1 MFIHLLQFRVSGCGQ
16 PILTKARSWLHYSG
30 FGHCGASHFMGI
42 YSNSLPDIFHASAI
56 SSARMLHS
64 YVSVHVRK
72 MTSLITNQFVKACR
86 FAGDSSAHDPLTQHH
101 KYILSLWIILG
112 VNSILDGLLT
122 GKRRLYNITALLYKA
137 LQISGVLWVSRDQGK
152 GIVQGRAILPIDC
165 GAMAVVTMES

>member
-1 MFIHLLQFRVSGCGQ
+1 MIALFWVCC
-16 PILTKARSWLHYSG
+16 
-30 FGHCGASHFMGI
+30 CGASHFMGI

-86 FAGDSSAHDPLTQHH
+86 FAGDSSAHDPLTQLH